1 MAVWQESGA
10 AESSLQARLLNEP
23 MSSTQWLGI
32 AVTVALCALDG
43 FDVLAITFAAPA
55 IARSWGI
62 DKSQVGFVFS
72 AGLLGMALG
81 SFFLAP
87 AADRYGRRT
96 LVLLSLAI
104 MVSGTLWTGASASL
118 QSLVFSRLYTG
129 LGIGAMIA
137 VINPL
142 AAEYANARRRD
153 VAMSLVNVGFPI
165 GGVVGGMIA
174 AIALPIYG
182 WRALFWGASV
192 LGTVAALLVLI
203 ALPEP
208 ATTIA
213 VRGGPNA
220 LARVNA
226 YLRRCGR
233 RPVES
238 LDGVSKLTGTPIVA
252 LFCGELAPVTLAITA
267 IYLLFVM
274 TMFFMQ
280 SWLPTLVADL
290 GLAAGPA
297 AGIAVWLSIGGIA
310 GGLVLG
316 MAAMRFGLK
325 PVVLAALFM
334 ATAVVAMFGF
344 VPANPVLLKL
354 AAAVAGFA
362 VFGGMIGLY
371 AVVSRSFPV
380 AVRASGTGF
389 AIGIGRLGSAFPP
402 LLAGGLLAGGFGR
415 IGVCV
420 LMALPAL
427 LAGLL
432 LIRFH
437 IRAVATL

>member
-1 MAVWQESGA
+1 MAAWQESDA
-10 AESSLQARLLNEP
+10 DDTSLQARLLNEP

-43 FDVLAITFAAPA
+43 FDVLAITFAAPV
-55 IARSWGI
+55 IARGWALE
-62 DKSQVGFVFS
+62 KSQVGLVFS

-87 AADRYGRRT
+87 AADRYGRRA
-96 LVLLSLAI
+96 LVFLSLAV
-104 MVSGTLWTGASASL
+104 MVSGTLWTAAST
-118 QSLVFSRLYTG
+118 SLVALIVSRLYTG

-192 LGTVAALLVLI
+192 LGAAAALLVLI

-208 ATTIA
+208 ATSIA
-213 VRGGPNA
+213 ARAGPNA

-226 YLRRCGR
+226 YLLRCGR
-233 RPVES
+233 RPVKS
-238 LDGVSKLTGTPIVA
+238 LDGVSKLAGTPIVA
-252 LFCGELAPVTLAITA
+252 LFRGELAPVTLAITA

-280 SWLPTLVADL
+280 SWLPTIIADL

-297 AGIAVWLSIGGIA
+297 AGIAVWLSIGGIV

-316 MAAMRFGLK
+316 LAAMRFGLK

-334 ATAVVAMFGF
+334 AAAVVAMFGF

-389 AIGIGRLGSAFPP
+389 VIGIGRLGSAISP
-402 LLAGGLLAGGFGR
+402 LIAGALFAGGFGR

-420 LMALPAL
+420 LMAGPAL

-432 LIRFH
+432 LIRF
-437 IRAVATL
+437 RVRGVATL

>member
-1 MAVWQESGA
+1 MAEWQESDTID
-10 AESSLQARLLNEP
+10 SSLQARLLNEP
-23 MSSTQWLGI
+23 MSSTQWLGV
-32 AVTVALCALDG
+32 AATVVLCALDG

-55 IARSWGI
+55 IARGWGI
-62 DKSQVGFVFS
+62 DKSQLGLVFS

-87 AADRYGRRT
+87 AADRYGRRA
-96 LVLLSLAI
+96 LVLVSLAI
-104 MVSGTLWTGASASL
+104 MVSGTLWTATSANFEL
-118 QSLVFSRLYTG
+118 LVFSRLYTG

-153 VAMSLVNVGFPI
+153 VAMSLVNIGFPI
-165 GGVVGGMIA
+165 GGVVGGLIA
-174 AIALPIYG
+174 AMVLPIAG
-182 WRALFWGASV
+182 WRALFWGASA
-192 LGTVAALLVLI
+192 LGTAAALLVVVV
-203 ALPEP
+203 LPEP
-208 ATTIA
+208 ATSIA
-213 VRGGPNA
+213 ARGGSDA

-226 YLRRCGR
+226 YLRRCGK
-233 RPVES
+233 RPVAS
-238 LDGVSKLTGTPIVA
+238 LNAGSKLTGAPILA
-252 LFCGELAPVTLAITA
+252 LFRGELAPMTLAITA

-280 SWLPTLVADL
+280 SWLPTLIADL
-290 GLAAGPA
+290 GLAAGAA

-316 MAAMRFGLK
+316 LAAMRFGLK
-325 PVVLAALFM
+325 PAVLAALFLS
-334 ATAVVAMFGF
+334 ATLVAMFGF
-344 VPANPVLLKL
+344 VPANPALLQV
-354 AAAVAGFA
+354 AAAMAGFA
-362 VFGGMIGLY
+362 VFGGIIGLY

-389 AIGIGRLGSAFPP
+389 VIGVGRLGSALSPLIAGA
-402 LLAGGLLAGGFGR
+402 LLAAGFGR

-432 LIRFH
+432 LIRFRL
-437 IRAVATL
+437 RAVATL